1 MKNYFMMALLGATLA
16 ISLAAQAEQSYVKAN
31 IGSSVYKNSDGKFDE
46 TAVSL
51 AYGFKVD
58 ENFGVEGGVIDFG
71 QGEQRGLR
79 YSNTTERRAIYLA
92 GVSTIPLQDKLS
104 AFGKLGIA
112 VNQYENRFVTTVSNE
127 IEKTT
132 RTRPMMGLG
141 LAYKFTKEI
150 DGTVEYQYFGKV
162 GEDRLE
168 VSTMTAG
175 VKYNF

>member
-1 MKNYFMMALLGATLA
+1 MKKCLITTLLSTTILMPFM
-16 ISLAAQAEQSYVKAN
+16 AQAEQSYVKAN
-31 IGSSVYKNSDGKFDE
+31 VGSADYKNSDGGFDE
-46 TAVSL
+46 TTVSL
-51 AYGFKVD
+51 AYGLKIK
-58 ENFGVEGGVIDFG
+58 ENFGVEAGLIDFG
-71 QGEQRGLR
+71 QGRQTGPQ
-79 YSNTTERRAIYLA
+79 YSNITERRAIYLA

-150 DGTVEYQYFGKV
+150 DGTIEYQYFGKV